1 MPMKL
6 GQILLRSRRL
16 RRSLAVLLLS
26 FAVFDLVIVDTLFPQ
41 LCKDKQVLHLFS
53 TPIESTEAAINESVA
68 ITNHESQPSRDS
80 IPSSTPS
87 STEEDCFCCCSHIVL
102 GYAVNAVA
110 PLARPGVIISL
121 DGILPSAPPQD
132 TYHPPRFV

>member
-6 GQILLRSRRL
+6 GQKLLRSRGL
-16 RRSLAVLLLS
+16 RRSLAILLLM
-26 FAVFDLVIVDTLFPQ
+26 FAVFDLAIVDTLFPQ
-41 LCKDKQVLHLFS
+41 LCNDEYLSSPSIK
-53 TPIESTEAAINESVA
+53 STEAAINESVV
-68 ITNHESQPSRDS
+68 ITTHDSQPVQDS
-80 IPSSTPS
+80 LPPSTD
-87 STEEDCFCCCSHIVL
+87 EDCFCCCSHIVL

-110 PLARPGVIISL
+110 PLARPSVIISL